1 MPRQHRQATG
11 ILEDIAKSIDDHLDE
26 KNDVNVF
33 AMPARMPIVNNFVLL
48 FYNAFLQTI
57 DDYGLT
63 LNDVRVMLK
72 IIDLMKFGNLV
83 KISWT
88 DVAKGLGISHTNMPR
103 HLKKLR
109 AAQLLIDDENGSTFL
124 NPQIISKG
132 KFLKKGDNEE
142 LIRILDLG
150 AEALEKTGRK
160 PNIKTPRMQQKEF
173 EEKIKLQQLGL
184 PGVLQ

>member
-1 MPRQHRQATG
+1 MERGTDILTKAAEAITEH
-11 ILEDIAKSIDDHLDE
+11 LED

-33 AMPARMPIVNNFVLL
+33 TMPARMPIVNNFVLL
-48 FYNAFLQTI
+48 FYNSFLQTI
-57 DDYGLT
+57 DEYNLSR
-63 LNDVRVMLK
+63 NDIRVMLQ
-72 IIDLMKFGNLV
+72 IVDLMKFGNLV
-83 KISWT
+83 KLSWSE
-88 DVAKGLGISHTNMPR
+88 VAKMLNIPPKNMSR
-103 HLKKLR
+103 HINNLKS
-109 AAQLLIDDENGSTFL
+109 ASLLIDDIHGNTYL